1 MLIRL
6 PAGLKEDL
14 DWSSHRR
21 IAQEFTEKGISI
33 LWHLDFGITPESF
46 NPYETAH
53 FFSYTLAIEHFFKKI
68 WPEFQDKT
76 TGLCLYEGSLKFS
89 SNRSEKLSHFF
100 DEFTQDY
107 NDAFVREDLF
117 ELFSINL
124 FSEYLHRLASFLPD
138 NLSPYCMLDLS
149 YQKSRAKIAQI
160 LSKRRF
166 EHFELIVKGADI
178 PIREKNFAP
187 LGICLPTDEKLTP
200 AAMKQLEVV
209 LNVLVEKNTHFR
221 IISEETLNEE
231 WLELEE
237 LLIFPTL
244 LTPQGKRMLKGFEA
258 AGGTLKEIGAE
269 GFEPPTH
276 CSQSSCASQTA
287 LCSD

>member
-6 PAGLKEDL
+6 PASLKDDL
-14 DWSSHRR
+14 DWSSQKALAH
-21 IAQEFTEKGISI
+21 EFTEKGVSI

-53 FFSYTLAIEHFFKKI
+53 FFSYTLAIEQFLKI
-68 WPEFQDKT
+68 FWPEFQDKT
-76 TGLCLYEGSLKFS
+76 IGLCLYEGSLKFS
-89 SNRSEKLSHFF
+89 LKKTEKISQVF
-100 DEFTQDY
+100 DEFSQDY
-107 NDAFVREDLF
+107 NEKFAQEDLF

-138 NLSPYCMLDLS
+138 NLSPYCILDLS
-149 YQKSRAKIAQI
+149 YQKNQAKLAQF

-166 EHFELIVKGADI
+166 EHFQLIVKGARI
-178 PIREKNFAP
+178 PIREKSFPP

-200 AAMKQLEVV
+200 AAIKQLEGA
-209 LNVLVEKNTHFR
+209 LNHLIENNVHFR

-237 LLIFPTL
+237 LLIFPEL
-244 LTPQGKRMLKGFEA
+244 LTSQGKRMLKGFEA